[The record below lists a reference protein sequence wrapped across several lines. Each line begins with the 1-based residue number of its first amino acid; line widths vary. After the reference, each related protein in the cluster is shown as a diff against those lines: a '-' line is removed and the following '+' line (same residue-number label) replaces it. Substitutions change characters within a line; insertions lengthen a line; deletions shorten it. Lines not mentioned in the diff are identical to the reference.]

1 MNKERTL
8 SVSAS
13 FALLLCL
20 VGVAPCFAQQER
32 GRTLPR
38 VWVLATGGTIAGT
51 GASST
56 DLSNY
61 RSGTVLGEDLVRAV
75 PEIRKHADVKVEQ
88 IVNIASYDMTLDNWM
103 TLAKRINQIVTDD
116 PTVGLLLPPMV
127 WGTQFKYT
135 NDAMLMVLASRRY
148 EPEDYIRDY
157 DQFLVERAALERT
170 PP

>member
-1 MNKERTL
+1 MNTEQPF

-13 FALLLCL
+13 FALLLRL
-20 VGVAPCFAQQER
+20 VDAGPCFAQQER
-32 GRTLPR
+32 GKALPR

-88 IVNIASYDMTLDNWM
+88 IVNIGQLRHDAGQLDD
-103 TLAKRINQIVTDD
+103 TRQTHQPDCH
-116 PTVGLLLPPMV
+116 
-127 WGTQFKYT
+127 
-135 NDAMLMVLASRRY
+135 R
-148 EPEDYIRDY
+148 
-157 DQFLVERAALERT
+157 
-170 PP
+170 